1 VELFDL
7 VPARAQKA
15 LDLGASPWTDVT
27 ADEAD
32 AASYGGLYSGRGYDA
47 IFETSAAPMALRRA
61 VDLAR
66 PLGTIV
72 ALGFIP
78 SVELAMKTLT
88 FKAAQIIG
96 SMGGTGEFEAVLDFV
111 CRHPD
116 LARALITHQ
125 ISFDEYPRAFEVAS
139 DRRNAMKVL
148 INF

>member
-1 VELFDL
+1 M
-7 VPARAQKA
+7 
-15 LDLGASPWTDVT
+15 DLGASPLTDVS

-32 AASYGGLYSGRGYDA
+32 AASYGGLYSGRGYDV
-47 IFETSAAPMALRRA
+47 IFETSASSTALRRA

-72 ALGFIP
+72 ALGFIS
-78 SVELAMKTLT
+78 SVELGMKTLT

-111 CRHPD
+111 CQHPD

-125 ISFDEYPRAFEVAS
+125 IPFDEYRRAFEVAS
-139 DRRNAMKVL
+139 DRKNAMKVL